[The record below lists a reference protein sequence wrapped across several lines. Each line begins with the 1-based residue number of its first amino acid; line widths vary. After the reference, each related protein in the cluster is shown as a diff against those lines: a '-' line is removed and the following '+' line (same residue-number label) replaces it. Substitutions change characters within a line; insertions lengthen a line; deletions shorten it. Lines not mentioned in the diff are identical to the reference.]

1 MNEKQIGRK
10 IERIDRILWF
20 IKAIWIMCPD
30 MRLGQLL
37 QNFAGFTDRDN
48 FHREDDLTLDSLID
62 GYKKLIE
69 ERNKE

>member
-10 IERIDRILWF
+10 IERIDKILWF

-30 MRLGQLL
+30 MRLSQLL
-37 QNFAGFTDRDN
+37 QSFAGFTRDDN
-48 FHREDDLTLDSLID
+48 FYLEDDIVERNLVNS
-62 GYKKLIE
+62 YKKLIE